1 MPTIKEDTSGCNIA
15 TVNPFRYRGY
25 YYDAETNLYY
35 LQSRYYDV
43 SLGRYLSADDPDML
57 SPSGYVLDANLFAY
71 CINNPIMH
79 SDYSGKLAQAIIG
92 AIVSGV
98 IALGLYY
105 LEYYLGMRRW
115 NWFAMVAIVGAN
127 AAMGAFLWY
136 LGLGGRF
143 QNMLKLI
150 GIAQK
155 MRISNSVI
163 KGLILLAKGFNFLI
177 NMVMKVGSRKNGE
190 SWFTAIK
197 RFFKKGLG
205 VSI

>member
-1 MPTIKEDTSGCNIA
+1 M
-15 TVNPFRYRGY
+15 
-25 YYDAETNLYY
+25 
-35 LQSRYYDV
+35 
-43 SLGRYLSADDPDML
+43 
-57 SPSGYVLDANLFAY
+57 
-71 CINNPIMH
+71 
-79 SDYSGKLAQAIIG
+79 AQAIIG

-136 LGLGGRF
+136 LGLGGKF
-143 QNMLKLI
+143 QNMLKLV

-163 KGLILLAKGFNFLI
+163 KGLILLVKGFNFLI

>member
-1 MPTIKEDTSGCNIA
+1 
-15 TVNPFRYRGY
+15 
-25 YYDAETNLYY
+25 
-35 LQSRYYDV
+35 
-43 SLGRYLSADDPDML
+43 
-57 SPSGYVLDANLFAY
+57 
-71 CINNPIMH
+71 
-79 SDYSGKLAQAIIG
+79 
-92 AIVSGV
+92 
-98 IALGLYY
+98 
-105 LEYYLGMRRW
+105 MRRW